1 MMKRV
6 FSNIFQDGK
15 RGYVKPLVMDSL
27 SFLVDDILVGSI
39 IDSVDYVESF
49 GQVHNEFDFT
59 NEDTPFNI
67 TWEE

>member
-1 MMKRV
+1 
-6 FSNIFQDGK
+6 
-15 RGYVKPLVMDSL
+15 MDSL